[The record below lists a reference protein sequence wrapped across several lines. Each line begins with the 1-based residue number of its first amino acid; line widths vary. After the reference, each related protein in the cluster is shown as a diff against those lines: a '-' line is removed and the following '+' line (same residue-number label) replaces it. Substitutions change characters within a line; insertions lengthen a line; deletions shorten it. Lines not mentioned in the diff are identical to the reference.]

1 MAKNKK
7 STGLSLSTVFSLIS
21 MVLFIVKT
29 VNSFSEGAKAGGAS
43 GIIKFAV
50 LPLIIVFAICFF
62 VQVIASIKDQ
72 KAVKESIGDAKYQIK
87 TTKKVASIMEAVV
100 ELVSVIVAILLAYDE
115 YASGNIK
122 WYNFRYYF
130 TLIILL
136 FTFLSTVYYIV
147 KTSLKLKKSSDKRK
161 EQQAKALEK
170 AQKKRKKD
178 KKTNRGCHRG
188 KGAPRRRKK
197 KRRNRRQCQKKD
209 QSHKPVKKIHEK
221 NKQIFSIVYTENIL
235 LNSL

>member
-7 STGLSLSTVFSLIS
+7 STGLSLSTIFSLIS

-170 AQKKRKKD
+170 RKKRKKD
-178 KKTNRGCHRG
+178 KNKSRLPPR
-188 KGAPRRRKK
+188 KRSAAPKK
-197 KRRNRRQCQKKD
+197 ERRRNRRQCPKG
-209 QSHKPVKKIHEK
+209 
-221 NKQIFSIVYTENIL
+221 SIA
-235 LNSL
+235 

>member
-170 AQKKRKKD
+170 RKKRKKD
-178 KKTNRGCHRG
+178 KNKSRLPPR
-188 KGAPRRRKK
+188 KRSAAPKK
-197 KRRNRRQCQKKD
+197 ERRRNRRQCPKRINLIN
-209 QSHKPVKKIHEK
+209 P
-221 NKQIFSIVYTENIL
+221 
-235 LNSL
+235 

>member
-100 ELVSVIVAILLAYDE
+100 ELVSVIVAILIAYDE
-115 YASGNIK
+115 YASGDIK

-170 AQKKRKKD
+170 AQKAEERQKQIEAATAEKERRAEERK
-178 KKTNRGCHRG
+178 
-188 KGAPRRRKK
+188 AQEQAAMP
-197 KRRNRRQCQKKD
+197 KKD
-209 QSHKPVKKIHEK
+209 QSHKPVKKFTK
-221 NKQIFSIVYTENIL
+221 K
-235 LNSL
+235 

>member
-87 TTKKVASIMEAVV
+87 TTKKVASIMEAV
-100 ELVSVIVAILLAYDE
+100 SVIVAILLAYDE

-170 AQKKRKKD
+170 AQKAEERQKQIEAATAEKERRAEERK
-178 KKTNRGCHRG
+178 
-188 KGAPRRRKK
+188 AQEQAAMP
-197 KRRNRRQCQKKD
+197 KKD
-209 QSHKPVKKIHEK
+209 QSHKPVKKFTK
-221 NKQIFSIVYTENIL
+221 K
-235 LNSL
+235 

>member
-1 MAKNKK
+1 MGLSTISRYIMGKNKK
-7 STGLSLSTVFSLIS
+7 TTSISLSTIFSLIS

-43 GIIKFAV
+43 GMIKFAV
-50 LPLIIVFAICFF
+50 LPLIVIFAICFF

-87 TTKKVASIMEAVV
+87 TTKKVAAIMEAVV

-115 YASGNIK
+115 YASGDIK

-147 KTSLKLKKSSDKRK
+147 KTSLKLKKSAEKRK

-170 AQKKRKKD
+170 AQKAEERQKQIELATAEKE
-178 KKTNRGCHRG
+178 
-188 KGAPRRRKK
+188 RRAEE
-197 KRRNRRQCQKKD
+197 RRAQEQASMPKKD
-209 QSHKPVKKIHEK
+209 QSHKPVKKFTK
-221 NKQIFSIVYTENIL
+221 K
-235 LNSL
+235 

>member
-1 MAKNKK
+1 MFLSTTFEVGLWQKQK

-170 AQKKRKKD
+170 AQKRKKD
-178 KKTNRGCHRG
+178 KNKSRLPPR
-188 KGAPRRRKK
+188 KRSAAPKKERRK
-197 KRRNRRQCQKKD
+197 NRRQCPKRINRIN
-209 QSHKPVKKIHEK
+209 P
-221 NKQIFSIVYTENIL
+221 
-235 LNSL
+235 

>member
-87 TTKKVASIMEAVV
+87 TTKKSRVDYGSRRGTRE
-100 ELVSVIVAILLAYDE
+100 
-115 YASGNIK
+115 
-122 WYNFRYYF
+122 RYRRD
-130 TLIILL
+130 
-136 FTFLSTVYYIV
+136 
-147 KTSLKLKKSSDKRK
+147 SS
-161 EQQAKALEK
+161 
-170 AQKKRKKD
+170 
-178 KKTNRGCHRG
+178 CV
-188 KGAPRRRKK
+188 RRIRVG
-197 KRRNRRQCQKKD
+197 Q
-209 QSHKPVKKIHEK
+209 
-221 NKQIFSIVYTENIL
+221 Y
-235 LNSL
+235 